1 MLLCYC
7 AQKHYQ
13 HVVIKRNHA
22 MEENY
27 IQRCFDLARM
37 AEGRTSPNPMVGAVL
52 VHQHRI
58 IGEGYHAYYGS
69 PHAEV
74 NAVASVKAEDRV
86 LIPGATLY
94 VSLQPCSIF
103 GKTPPCTDLI
113 IREKIKKVVIS
124 CLDHTPEVLA
134 NGLRILSE
142 HGIEVIQNVLKQ
154 EGEELALP
162 RNRAVQLGRPYLIL
176 KMALSI
182 EGNYAPPD
190 LSKSWLSNPLSRRLS
205 HRWRAEADAILIGT
219 NSVIS
224 DDPALDNRFY
234 FGKSPLKI
242 ILDQFGRIPSGAR
255 VFQGGP
261 SLLISQATTKT
272 DYPAGVE
279 HLNLDWN
286 EQFWQ
291 NLLPILCARKIG
303 ILLIEGG
310 GKVWDD
316 LLNQHLWDEIR
327 ILQSASRLPYGIL
340 APKIQGDP
348 IDVITLGSDL
358 IKYYKN
364 AGEMLKFS

>member
-1 MLLCYC
+1 ML
-7 AQKHYQ
+7 
-13 HVVIKRNHA
+13 
-22 MEENY
+22 EDY

-37 AEGRTSPNPMVGAVL
+37 AEGHTSPNPMVGAVL
-52 VHQHRI
+52 VHQQRI
-58 IGEGYHAYYGS
+58 IGEGYHAYYGG

-74 NAVASVKAEDRV
+74 NAVASVKEVDRI
-86 LIPGATLY
+86 LIPNATLY

-134 NGLRILSE
+134 NGLRILNA
-142 HGIEVIQNVLKQ
+142 HGVEVIQNVLKR

-162 RNRAVQLGRPYLIL
+162 RNKAVQLGRPYLVL

-182 EGNYAPPD
+182 EGNYAPVD
-190 LSKSWLSNPLSRRLS
+190 LSKSWLSNPLSLRLS

-224 DDPALDNRFY
+224 DDPALDNRYY
-234 FGKSPLKI
+234 FGKSPLKV
-242 ILDQFGRIPSGAR
+242 ILDQHGRIPSGAK
-255 VFQGGP
+255 VFSGGP
-261 SLLISQATTKT
+261 SLLISQAPLNA
-272 DYPAGVE
+272 DYPETVA
-279 HLNLDWN
+279 HLNLNWN

-291 NLLPILCARKIG
+291 NLLSILYARKIG

-316 LLNQHLWDEIR
+316 LLRQHLWDEIR
-327 ILQSASRLPYGIL
+327 VLQSASSLPDGIS
-340 APKIQGDP
+340 APKIQGHP
-348 IDVITLGSDL
+348 KDVFILGTDL
-358 IKYYKN
+358 IKCYKN
-364 AGEMLKFS
+364 SG